1 MKKVLLLAFAS
12 VALVCCNPCGK
23 QTSARSETREDTL
36 KIGKLENVSASL
48 SSYEELSAYVS
59 GLDGF
64 VANDSLGSDR
74 YKVLR
79 EVLDDFNVPVAPAC
93 ELEGQAKLFR
103 RAKAL
108 MDSIIVLDTHCDFAE
123 VAYYHPQKGY
133 AVDEPQSRLQFSI
146 EKMNQGHASAQYLAL
161 WLRPDGPQDNAAN
174 VAKAPEE
181 LWRILDFLENH
192 VADRAGLCGIARNR
206 DEVLALKAQGKKAFL
221 IGLENAFF
229 AGDDLGVVK
238 KLADRG
244 ITYITLSHYGD
255 NQVCHS
261 SNRSDNPTGGLTEYG
276 KDFIRE
282 MNRQGIVIDLS
293 HTSYQTWQD
302 VLELSEAPV
311 VFTHSGAEAVWK
323 NPRNVDDATLE
334 KLASKGGVIQIY
346 LVQDFM
352 GPGQG
357 ENVGIK
363 EMVEHIDHC
372 VKLIGIDHVGVG
384 MDLDGGGGG
393 IGFNGVNDAINLT
406 MELLKLGYSNSDI
419 AKIWGE
425 NYLRVL
431 TEVQAKAY
439 AASGAKEYCYSPA
452 GENIKTRWAAEV
464 SPQNAHTEYP
474 RPQMV
479 REDWV
484 NLNGLWDYAVCS
496 EKNRLMPLAQG
507 KILVPFCI
515 ESSLSGVGRR
525 VSAHEALWYRRTVE
539 VPLAWKDKKVL
550 LHFDAVDNSA
560 AVFINREPIGVHTGG
575 YTSFS
580 YDISRYAGQTVEL
593 SVKVCDPTDGKDA
606 CVPHGKQV
614 SKPGG
619 IWYTPVT
626 GIWQTVWME
635 AVGRSYI
642 KDYNVTASTDGTVKV
657 DVDVE
662 GDAHQVRVK
671 LFRPGLD
678 CDPEELT
685 RGLICKAKAEVEP
698 GRTAV
703 LKVRRPK
710 LWTPDHPYLYGL
722 RIELLDDGTVID
734 KVDAYTA
741 IRTVGI
747 KRDENGVKRLAL
759 NGDILFQFGPLD
771 QGWWPDGL
779 YTAPTAEALAWD
791 IEQTKSLG
799 FNMIRKH
806 IKVEPARWYYDC
818 DRLGI
823 MVWQDMPSIAEYN
836 DRNDWGQGNDYYGS
850 GRDYTATPGQK
861 ANYYKEW
868 GEIIGQLKKH
878 PCIVSWIP
886 FNEAW
891 GQFDTKQAVEFTR
904 QQDSTRLINAA
915 SGGNW
920 IKGAGDILDSHSY
933 PNPRMRILDSAMVN
947 VLGEYGGIGRPIEG
961 HTWDI
966 GHKWGYVQYDTEQK
980 VTDTYCLY
988 AQDLLDIKQTA
999 MCAAA
1004 IYTQTTDVEGEVN
1017 GFFTYDREILK
1028 VNRDRVREANRKVI
1042 EAPCTPPL
1050 TLASPAAFHYK
1061 DPDAGVPYQ
1070 LQLFTLRNGGLT
1082 MQVTDFGARIISL
1095 FTPDRNGVA
1104 EDIIVGYNDA
1114 RRYVHNAGER
1124 FFGAAVGR
1132 VANRI
1137 AGGRFSLDGK
1147 TYTLPRNNNGQTL
1160 HGGLTGIDMA
1170 VWQVKARTDSS
1181 ITLCYTV
1188 PDGQDGF
1195 PGNLKIELCYTLTSG
1210 NTLDMNYKA
1219 TTDKATPVNL
1229 SNHAFYNLCGPKG
1242 SSILGH
1248 FMQIDADGITP
1259 VDENLIPTGEIM
1271 DVTGTPFDFREP
1283 HTIGERIDAQH
1294 PQLAAGNGYDHNW
1307 TLNAPM
1313 DGTLQK
1319 VCTVSEP
1326 QSGRVMEILTDQP
1339 GLQFYSG
1346 NFFDGSYDG
1355 KVSGQPIEYRS
1366 AIALEPQKWPDAIN
1380 QPSFPNT
1387 VLRPGETYTQHSVY
1401 RFTVSE

>member
-1 MKKVLLLAFAS
+1 MDCRIKILPYMKKVLLLAVATA
-12 VALVCCNPCGK
+12 ALVCCKPCGK
-23 QTSARSETREDTL
+23 QISGESGEGTL
-36 KIGKLENVSASL
+36 KIGEIENVSACL
-48 SSYEELSAYVS
+48 SSYEELSAYVAT
-59 GLDGF
+59 LDGF
-64 VANDSLGSDR
+64 VASDSLACDR
-74 YKVLR
+74 YKVLAK
-79 EVLDDFNVPVAPAC
+79 VLDDFNVPVAADS
-93 ELEGQAKLFR
+93 ELEGQAELFHH
-103 RAKAL
+103 AKTL
-108 MDSIIVLDTHCDFAE
+108 MDSIIVLDTHCDFPE
-123 VAYYHPQKGY
+123 VAYYHQDRGY
-133 AVDEPQSRLQFSI
+133 AIDEPQSRLQFSI
-146 EKMNQGHASAQYLAL
+146 EKMNQGHANAQYLAL
-161 WLRPDGPQDNAAN
+161 WLNPDGPQNVAGN
-174 VAKAPEE
+174 VAKAPEK
-181 LWRILDFLENH
+181 LWPFMEFLEDH
-192 VADRAGLCGIARNR
+192 LARRSDLCGVARNR
-206 DEVLALKAQGKKAFL
+206 EQVLALKAQGKKAFL

-229 AGDDLGVVK
+229 AGDDLSIVK

-244 ITYITLSHYGD
+244 ITYITLCHYGD
-255 NQVCHS
+255 NQICHS
-261 SNRSDNPTGGLTEYG
+261 SNRSADPAGGLTEFG
-276 KDFIRE
+276 KEFIRE

-293 HTSYQTWQD
+293 HTSYGTWQD

-323 NPRNVDDATLE
+323 NPRNVDDATLQ

-346 LVQDFM
+346 LVQNFM
-352 GPGQG
+352 GPGKG

-406 MELLKLGYSNSDI
+406 VELLKLGYSDSDI

-431 TEVQAKAY
+431 DEVQAKADGNV
-439 AASGAKEYCYSPA
+439 AQKSLQ
-452 GENIKTRWAAEV
+452 TRWAAEV
-464 SPQNAHTEYP
+464 TPDNAHPEYP
-474 RPQMV
+474 RPHMV
-479 REDWV
+479 RDNWV

-496 EKNRLMPLAQG
+496 SDRDRMPLAQG
-507 KILVPFCI
+507 QILVPFCI
-515 ESSLSGVGRR
+515 ESSLSGIGRR
-525 VSAHEALWYRRTVE
+525 VSPGDALWYRRTLE
-539 VPLAWKDKKVL
+539 VPSAQNGKVL
-550 LHFDAVDNSA
+550 LHFDAVDNRA
-560 AVFINREPIGVHTGG
+560 TVFIDGEPVGSHSGG

-580 YDISRYAGQTVEL
+580 YDISRFAGKTVEL
-593 SVKVCDPTDGKDA
+593 NVKVCDPTDDTEA

-614 SKPGG
+614 SNPGG

-635 AVGRSYI
+635 SVPQSYI
-642 KDYNVTASTDGTVKV
+642 KDYNVVTAMDGTVKV
-657 DVDVE
+657 DVQVE
-662 GDAHQVRVK
+662 GEAQQVMVE
-671 LFRPGLD
+671 LLRPQIGYN
-678 CDPEELT
+678 PEKPAL
-685 RGLICKAKAEVEP
+685 GLICKAKAKVEP
-698 GRTAV
+698 GRIAV

-710 LWTPDHPYLYGL
+710 LWTPEQPYLYGL
-722 RIELLDDGTVID
+722 RIKLLKDGKVID

-741 IRTVGI
+741 IRTVGA
-747 KRDENGVKRLAL
+747 KADENGVKRFTL
-759 NGDILFQFGPLD
+759 NDAILFHFGPLD

-791 IEQTKSLG
+791 VEQTRNLG

-823 MVWQDMPSIAEYN
+823 MVWQDMPSIAAYIN
-836 DRNDWGQGNDYYGS
+836 RSDWGQGNDYYGS
-850 GRDYTATPGQK
+850 GRDYAATPEQK

-878 PCIVSWIP
+878 PCIVSWVP

-891 GQFDTKQAVEFTR
+891 GQFDTRQTVEFTR
-904 QQDSTRLINAA
+904 QQDPTRLINAA

-920 IKGAGDILDSHSY
+920 IEGAGDILDSHSY

-966 GHKWGYVQYDTEQK
+966 GHKWGYVQYDTQEK
-980 VTDTYCLY
+980 VTDAYCLY
-988 AQDLLDIKQTA
+988 AKDLLDIKQNS

-1004 IYTQTTDVEGEVN
+1004 VYTQTTDVEGEVN

-1028 VNRDRVREANRKVI
+1028 VDLERVREANRKVI
-1042 EAPCTPPL
+1042 EASCTPQLP
-1050 TLASPAAFHYK
+1050 LASPAAFHYK

-1070 LQLFTLRNGGLT
+1070 LQLFTLRNGDLT

-1095 FTPDRNGVA
+1095 FAPDRNEVA
-1104 EDIIVGYNDA
+1104 EDVIVGYNDA
-1114 RRYVHNAGER
+1114 QRYVHNSGER
-1124 FFGAAVGR
+1124 FFGATVGR

-1137 AGGRFSLDGK
+1137 AGGRFTLDGK

-1160 HGGLTGIDMA
+1160 HGGLVGVDMA

-1181 ITLCYTV
+1181 ITLSYTA

-1210 NTLDMNYKA
+1210 NALDLSYSA
-1219 TTDKATPVNL
+1219 TTDKPTPVNL
-1229 SNHAFYNLCGPKG
+1229 SNHAFYNLCGPEG
-1242 SSILGH
+1242 TSILGH
-1248 FMQIDADGITP
+1248 IMQIDADGITP
-1259 VDENLIPTGEIM
+1259 VDGDLIPTGEIL

-1283 HTIGERIDAQH
+1283 HTIGERIEDAH
-1294 PQLAAGNGYDHNW
+1294 PQLEFGQGYDHNW
-1307 TLNAPM
+1307 VLNAPA
-1313 DGTLQK
+1313 DGSLHR
-1319 VCTVSEP
+1319 VCTVTEP
-1326 QSGRVMEILTDQP
+1326 ESGRTMEIYTDQS

-1355 KVSGQPIEYRS
+1355 KVSGQPIGYRS
-1366 AIALEPQKWPDAIN
+1366 AIALETQKWPDGIN
-1380 QPSFPNT
+1380 HPSFPNT
-1387 VLRPGETYTQHSVY
+1387 VLRPGKTYTHHSIY
-1401 RFTVSE
+1401 RFTVSK